1 MARYALEG
9 SEGATTSLFSV
20 EINGWK
26 SIHSCFGESL
36 PRKMPTPLGCVGFS
50 RIFFSTGTNVR
61 SRKPKK
67 GKLDREP
74 DVRKLLDPTTM
85 VACVDRPD
93 EFVRRACPGSYKRK
107 LII

>member
-20 EINGWK
+20 ISTRNQRMEVYPFVFRRIAASKNAN
-26 SIHSCFGESL
+26 
-36 PRKMPTPLGCVGFS
+36 PLRV
-50 RIFFSTGTNVR
+50 RWFFAHFFTTGTNVR

-74 DVRKLLDPTTM
+74 DVRKLLDPHNDG
-85 VACVDRPD
+85 CVR
-93 EFVRRACPGSYKRK
+93 
-107 LII
+107 